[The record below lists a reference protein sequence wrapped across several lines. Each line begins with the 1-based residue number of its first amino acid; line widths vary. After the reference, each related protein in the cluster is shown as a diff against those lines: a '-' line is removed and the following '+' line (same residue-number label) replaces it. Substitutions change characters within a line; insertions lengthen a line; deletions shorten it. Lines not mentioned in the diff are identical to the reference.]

1 MPGYKKDPIWKNGD
15 FEDDIFLRLNMFLIW
30 MLWIIAVF
38 FQFVIM
44 TNFNIAQITS
54 TYERVRGLEKKI
66 SFELK
71 AEMNYETNILI
82 STLYNSKLVPY
93 RSIIFANTKSSSG
106 GNTEFLDDQ
115 FNTMKKVIGKN
126 NMMFDDFN
134 K

>member
-1 MPGYKKDPIWKNGD
+1 
-15 FEDDIFLRLNMFLIW
+15 
-30 MLWIIAVF
+30 
-38 FQFVIM
+38 M

-82 STLYNSKLVPY
+82 STLWNSKLRPY

-106 GNTEFLDDQ
+106 DNTEFLDDQ
-115 FNTMKKVIGKN
+115 FNTLKKHVGKN
-126 NMMFDDFN
+126 NTMFDDYN
-134 K
+134 M